1 MNSFQNLLVVDALH
15 LGLEVGTN
23 FKRASHG
30 LIVLRPKAAA
40 AISRKTGGPGVAIF
54 VGFPEGVA

>member
-23 FKRASHG
+23 FKGASHA
-30 LIVLRPKAAA
+30 LIALRPEATPP
-40 AISRKTGGPGVAIF
+40 ITRKPRCPGVAIF